1 MTLPAEAVAG
11 GMPPLLQFA
20 EDESQLAFV
29 APDQYDV
36 DAEATAGNNTSTNAA
51 KAALQAGRDAD
62 AKSRFTEG
70 VVRAVVIS

>member
-36 DAEATAGNNTSTNAA
+36 EAEATAGNKPSATIA
-51 KAALQAGRDAD
+51 KAALYAD
-62 AKSRFTEG
+62 REGNAAETSRLIKG
-70 VVRAVVIS
+70 NGQ